1 MPDTALAIL
10 VLVCVLSYSFEIVF
24 GLAGTILM
32 LMVLSLWFDA
42 QVLVIYSVLPQILV
56 ASIGLARSPRTVNLR
71 FLLGM
76 LTYAGLGALVG
87 LYLFYQFPSHVFQLL
102 LASAITLSGAYLVA
116 ASGRLRLTPAGT
128 RVLDFTAGISQA
140 LFGISGPIA
149 MTRLLATFDDKTV
162 VRNYALA
169 FFLALNLL
177 RAAGYLGNGTFTA
190 PIGYMMLV
198 SAPFLVVALW
208 FSNHLH
214 FKINERLFRRVVA
227 WIILLGGIT
236 LFFR

>member
-1 MPDTALAIL
+1 MPDIALLTLI
-10 VLVCVLSYSFEIVF
+10 CVLTYSFEIVF

-32 LMVLSLWFDA
+32 LTVLSLWFDPKT
-42 QVLVIYSVLPQILV
+42 LVIYSVLPQILV
-56 ASIGLARSPRTVNLR
+56 GGIGLARSPRTVNLR

-76 LTYAGLGALVG
+76 LAFAGLGAVAG
-87 LYLFYQFPSHVFQLL
+87 LYLFYQFPPKVFQLL
-102 LASAITLSGAYLVA
+102 LASAITLSGLYLVT
-116 ASGRLRLTPAGT
+116 ASGTLRLSPVTA
-128 RVLDFTAGISQA
+128 RVLDFSAGVSQA

-149 MTRLLATFDDKTV
+149 MTRLLATFNDKTI

-177 RAAGYLGNGTFTA
+177 RVAGYLGNGTFTA
-190 PIGYMMLV
+190 QIGYMMLV

-214 FKINERLFRRVVA
+214 FKLNERVFRRVVA
-227 WIILLGGIT
+227 WIILVGGIT